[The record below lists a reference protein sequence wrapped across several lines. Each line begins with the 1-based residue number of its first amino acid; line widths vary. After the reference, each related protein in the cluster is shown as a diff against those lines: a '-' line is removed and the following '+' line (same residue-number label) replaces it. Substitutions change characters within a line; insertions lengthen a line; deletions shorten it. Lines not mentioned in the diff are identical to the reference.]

1 MGRLLGKV
9 AIITGAANGQGA
21 AEARLFAKEGAK
33 IVATDMQFELL
44 ESVVAEINTNFG
56 EVALAVKHN
65 VADEQNWIE
74 VVKTTVEKFGQ
85 VDILIN
91 NAGITGKHLVDIEE
105 LDTEEW
111 NKVMNINALGNV
123 YGIKHVVSEMKK
135 LGKGSIVNISSLSGI
150 TGMGG
155 LSPYTASKGATRLIT
170 KGGAKDLGPFNIR
183 VNSIHPG
190 YINTPMIQMA
200 LENDEYKANFL
211 SQVPLGF
218 IGEPDDVAYTALF
231 LASDESRF
239 ITGSEII
246 VDGGQLIRG

>member
-1 MGRLLGKV
+1 MGRLSGKV

-33 IVATDMQFELL
+33 VVATDMQFELL
-44 ESVVAEINTNFG
+44 EKVVAEINAEFG

-65 VADEQNWIE
+65 VADEPNWIE

-91 NAGITGKHLVDIEE
+91 NAGITGKGLLPIEE
-105 LDTEEW
+105 LDAEEW

-123 YGIKHVVSEMKK
+123 YGIKHVVPEMKK

-155 LSPYTASKGATRLIT
+155 MSAYTASKGATRLFT
-170 KGGAKDLGPFNIR
+170 KGAAKDLGPFNIR
-183 VNSIHPG
+183 VNSVHPG
-190 YINTPMIQMA
+190 YINTPMIQEA
-200 LENDEYKANFL
+200 LENEQYRAHFL

-218 IGEPDDVAYTALF
+218 IGEPDDVAYAVLF
-231 LASDESRF
+231 LASDEARF
-239 ITGSEII
+239 ISGTEMII
-246 VDGGQLIRG
+246 DGAQSIRG